1 MSSET
6 EALVEYRLEQAEE
19 TIERL
24 ATSHRADVAKLSGEL
39 DKMRAE
45 YAARERKALLAG
57 ISFLGS
63 GLIAVCTVV
72 WNYRDVIF
80 R

>member
-1 MSSET
+1 MSEET
-6 EALVEYRLEQAEE
+6 LVEYRIQQAEE

-24 ATSHRADVAKLSGEL
+24 TIAHRSDVAKLSGEL
-39 DKMRAE
+39 EKMRRE
-45 YAARERKALLAG
+45 YAQRERKALLAG